1 MVNPRLIWSWLN
13 QPIERC
19 LDPSV
24 SRVVPRVVS
33 REVPIEGPIL
43 ESLTI
48 IPGDVK
54 DFAMW
59 PLRIQGSTWKP
70 WKPFVDRLTFC
81 ELHWDK
87 VGNWLKNWMD
97 TFDMV
102 PHRFLKLFL
111 SPGHRGGRICED
123 TGYRNLLQQRK
134 SGTSALWGKSGCDFW
149 RVARWY
155 FSQPI
160 LEMRRT
166 HSSKIKCLRV
176 EGFPCYRQLTSST
189 NHVWVWPGWL
199 TVGNPVRGGNWN
211 CMASA
216 RSRYEETPGKPICV
230 SDAKIIA
237 GPGRDLKYLKL
248 KLVVLGWSRTSGKS
262 DSGRV

>member
-1 MVNPRLIWSWLN
+1 
-13 QPIERC
+13 
-19 LDPSV
+19 
-24 SRVVPRVVS
+24 
-33 REVPIEGPIL
+33 
-43 ESLTI
+43 
-48 IPGDVK
+48 
-54 DFAMW
+54 
-59 PLRIQGSTWKP
+59 
-70 WKPFVDRLTFC
+70 
-81 ELHWDK
+81 
-87 VGNWLKNWMD
+87 MD

-102 PHRFLKLFL
+102 PHRFLKAVFIPGPSRGWDLW
-111 SPGHRGGRICED
+111 GHRISQPLATE
-123 TGYRNLLQQRK
+123 K

-155 FSQPI
+155 FSQSI

-176 EGFPCYRQLTSST
+176 ESFPCYRQLTSST

-199 TVGNPVRGGNWN
+199 TVGESSPWRKLKLPWLQPEVDMRKRREAY
-211 CMASA
+211 M
-216 RSRYEETPGKPICV
+216 R

-262 DSGRV
+262 GSGRV